1 MEETIFCKHCGRK
14 IAPYSQYC
22 QYCGGNLQELEPPNW
37 KEMNMRKESCN
48 KVKSKNRVLPLF
60 LWALVV
66 SAICT
71 IGYAIVRYEDSKPY
85 DKNHYW
91 GSSTY
96 DTNGMLWGDD
106 YGDQLTQMRKVGYE
120 KGIKNMVLYS
130 FPISFGILL
139 IGALLNNST
148 KK

>member
-1 MEETIFCKHCGRK
+1 
-14 IAPYSQYC
+14 
-22 QYCGGNLQELEPPNW
+22 
-37 KEMNMRKESCN
+37 MRQESCN

-71 IGYAIVRYEDSKPY
+71 IGYAIVRHEDSKPY

-106 YGDQLTQMRKVGYE
+106 YGDQLTQIRKVGYE